1 MESQK
6 KLMEGIIYMFRY
18 QKKFKTEV
26 EDAIEEYKNAHTL
39 WGSVNGYICCK
50 FRYLSHVWQ

>member
-26 EDAIEEYKNAHTL
+26 EDAIEYKNAQTL
-39 WGSVNGYICCK
+39 RFNQQLLSVVS
-50 FRYLSHVWQ
+50 LDTSHMCDNQ